1 MKLIANDQQIQVLLF
16 GSCWNFFFFFDL
28 QFVEFMDVKLT
39 DTDDQLYINVLN
51 LGEALW
57 GSISKVL
64 WIDFR
69 NPWTFETV

>member
-51 LGEALW
+51 LGEAL
-57 GSISKVL
+57 
-64 WIDFR
+64 
-69 NPWTFETV
+69 

>member
-1 MKLIANDQQIQVLLF
+1 MPSKFKFYFLDLAGF
-16 GSCWNFFFFFDL
+16 FFFFFDL